1 MHGLDKHEN
10 EAGTVTGRG
19 ATEMVD
25 VSDELRRELWNQ
37 MIGAHMR
44 ELYYARRAGRR
55 RFWGQVTAFCT
66 AVFSSATLVAALDLL
81 NVEPTWPALVAAV
94 AGIIAGTGKFGEA
107 AMAFTS
113 HSVSW
118 SDLHA
123 RLRDTWIEVE
133 SWRISHDEAREIL
146 SQIHEVE
153 RVLDREVTAQRD
165 DERLVEQCFDR
176 AEALALS

>member
-1 MHGLDKHEN
+1 MAATDDRLT
-10 EAGTVTGRG
+10 GTGVT
-19 ATEMVD
+19 EPVP

-37 MIGAHMR
+37 MVGAHMR
-44 ELYYARRAGRR
+44 ELYYARRAERR
-55 RFWGQVTAFCT
+55 RFWGQLTAFCT
-66 AVFSSATLVAALDLL
+66 AVFSSATLVAALNLL

-94 AGIIAGTGKFGEA
+94 TGTVAGTRKFGEA
-107 AMAFTS
+107 AMAATS

-133 SWRISHDEAREIL
+133 SWRISHDEVREIL
-146 SQIHEVE
+146 SQIHDVE

-165 DERLVEQCFDR
+165 DDRLVKQCFDR